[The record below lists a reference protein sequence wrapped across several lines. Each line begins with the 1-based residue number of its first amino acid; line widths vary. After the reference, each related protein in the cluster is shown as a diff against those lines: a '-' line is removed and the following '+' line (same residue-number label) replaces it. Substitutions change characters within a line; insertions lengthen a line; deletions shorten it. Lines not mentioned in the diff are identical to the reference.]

1 MATHY
6 RTQGYVLKKNDLR
19 EADQVFTVYTK
30 DFGKIKVLGKA
41 IRKIKSKLRSGI
53 GLFYLS
59 EIEFIQGK
67 NHKTLT
73 DALVL
78 NKFEEIR
85 EDLESVTK
93 IADSLDILVEEHPDE
108 HIWDLLTEVFQ
119 KLDKKIIYH
128 YFIWNLASILG
139 YRIDLYNCVVCQ
151 EKLKPNKLHFSPDQ
165 GGIVCPNCYDR
176 AERKVEVSSEVV
188 KILRIFFKKDWN
200 LLSRLKIKDSY
211 LEELDSVTEELKHGI
226 IKQ

>member
-53 GLFYLS
+53 DLFYLS

-67 NHKTLT
+67 NYKTLT
-73 DALVL
+73 DAVVL
-78 NKFEEIR
+78 NKFKNIR
-85 EDLESVTK
+85 EDLESVGK
-93 IADSLDILVEEHPDE
+93 ITDSLDSLLEEHPDE
-108 HIWDLLTEVFQ
+108 HIWDLLTEVFER
-119 KLDKKIIYH
+119 LNNKIVYH
-128 YFIWNLASILG
+128 YFVWNLASILG
-139 YRIDLYNCVVCQ
+139 YHIDLYNCVVCQ
-151 EKLKPNKLHFSPDQ
+151 KKLAPNKLHFSPDQ
-165 GGIVCPNCYDR
+165 GGIICSDCYDR
-176 AERKVEVSSEVV
+176 AERKVEVSSEAI

-200 LLSRLKIKDSY
+200 LLLRLKIKESH

-226 IKQ
+226 IK